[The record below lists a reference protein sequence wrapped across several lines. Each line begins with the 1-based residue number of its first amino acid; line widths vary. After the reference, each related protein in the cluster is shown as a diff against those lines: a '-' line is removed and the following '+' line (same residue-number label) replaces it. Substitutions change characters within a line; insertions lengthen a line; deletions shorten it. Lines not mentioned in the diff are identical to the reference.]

1 MAEES
6 TIMQEAIVTM
16 YELSQEEKIR
26 EQCLARILYDGDM
39 NGARQN
45 GFDAGRIEGRIE
57 GQLEGEQRISFL
69 NQRLIQADRM
79 DDLVRSVSDL
89 DYRRQLLEEFGL

>member
-16 YELSQEEKIR
+16 YELSQEQKIR

-45 GFDAGRIEGRIE
+45 GFEAGQIE
-57 GQLEGEQRISFL
+57 GQIKGEQRLSTL
-69 NQRLIQADRM
+69 QQRLMQADRM
-79 DDLVRSVSDL
+79 DDLIRSINDL
-89 DYRRQLLEEFGL
+89 DYRKQLMEEFGL